1 MLLYR
6 TDIDMTTFA
15 IPMFIHVDI
24 DDSKIESIPEDV
36 VLDNVAFDRAIENL
50 IREELLTSCKN
61 VENMVEFSIF
71 IDDIPYQDHYY
82 EG

>member
-24 DDSKIESIPEDV
+24 DDSKIESIPENV
-36 VLDNVAFDRAIENL
+36 VIDNVLFDNAVSDL
-50 IREELLTSCKN
+50 IREELLSESTVN
-61 VENMVEFSIF
+61 NMVKFEIF
-71 IDDIPYQDHYY
+71 IDDIPYHDAIY